1 MSQHHSESTHEAA
14 VILGGAGGKVGGP
27 ARAKKLSQAERTRI
41 ARMGGQAS
49 GRKFGKTGK
58 SGQVTKKSA
67 NEPLHPQGPPGASMG
82 GFGGRQPIVGPPRGQ
97 NPPPVNQ
104 VASGPSGLERAP
116 QTVQDL
122 GRYLQAPRK
131 RNPPALPDSQV
142 GPEIDRAFGQATAA
156 MGRGRGRP
164 TS

>member
-1 MSQHHSESTHEAA
+1 MGTFKHPKDQVGTSLHEAA
-14 VILGGAGGKVGGP
+14 VTMGHAGGPKGGP
-27 ARAKKLSQAERTRI
+27 ARSASLSKTERSSIASKAAKTRW
-41 ARMGGQAS
+41 RS
-49 GRKFGKTGK
+49 
-58 SGQVTKKSA
+58 KKSA

-82 GFGGRQPIVGPPRGQ
+82 GWGGRQPIVGPPRGHS
-97 NPPPVNQ
+97 PPPVNQ
-104 VASGPSGLERAP
+104 VVSGPSGLERAP